1 MEIKH
6 IKDGDSETLE
16 LTGRLDAYWADH
28 LHDELDKCIRSGVY
42 QIRLDMAGVIYI
54 SSAGVRVLL
63 QIYRQTQE
71 INGEFYLANISE
83 SVKSVLKLSGI
94 DKLLKTE
101 DSEKSAHVKESES
114 AEQLELGNT
123 VFEIF
128 QRDSSKILSCEI
140 VGTAD
145 LLQDPKVAVRVN
157 EIIVNEDCYTIGIG
171 AFGNGFDECR
181 DKFGEFIGINGAVS
195 FLPTDG
201 SNKPD
206 YQIASGSYLPRVNA
220 LNAIIC
226 RGEPG
231 YMCRFETERGN
242 GNITV
247 SEIIDTSFK
256 LTGADELGLAIVG
269 ETAGLVGANLIRS
282 PVLVNPEEG
291 IFSFPEIQDCISF
304 TSEKSFNGAL
314 IACFGIASRLGE
326 NSSLRGY
333 MRNYGNE
340 NTFAHIHSSIFSY
353 HPLMKGKLD
362 LKEVIYSLYEKQSLI
377 SVVHLLRDDRKIIG
391 VGDTELVRGALWIS
405 PLQTVKK

>member
-6 IKDGDSETLE
+6 IRDGNSETLE

-28 LHDELDKCIRSGVY
+28 LQDELDKCIRSGVY
-42 QIRLDMAGVIYI
+42 QIRLDMAGVSYI

-63 QIYRQTQE
+63 LIYRQTQE
-71 INGEFYLANISE
+71 INGDFYLVNISE

-94 DKLLKTE
+94 EKLLKTE
-101 DSEKSAHVKESES
+101 EHDKSAQLEDSEI
-114 AEQLELGNT
+114 AEHLEFGST
-123 VFEIF
+123 VFETY
-128 QRDSSKILSCEI
+128 QRDSSKKLSCEI
-140 VGTAD
+140 VGAAD
-145 LLQDPKVAVRVN
+145 LLQDPKAGVSVN
-157 EIIVNEDCYTIGIG
+157 QIIVNEDCYTIGIG

-181 DKFGEFIGINGAVS
+181 DKFGEFIGISGAVS

-206 YQIASGSYLPRVNA
+206 FQIASGSYLPRVNA
-220 LNAIIC
+220 LNAITC
-226 RGEPG
+226 RGETG
-231 YMCRFETERGN
+231 YMCRFETERGS

-256 LTGADELGLAIVG
+256 LTGAEELGLAIVG

-282 PVLVNPEEG
+282 PALLNPEEG

-326 NSSLRGY
+326 NSSLRRY

-340 NTFAHIHSSIFSY
+340 NTLAHIHSSVFSY
-353 HPLMKGKLD
+353 QPLMKGKLD

-377 SVVHLLRDDRKIIG
+377 SVVHLLRDDRQIIG
-391 VGDTELVRGALWIS
+391 VGDTELVRGALWIA
-405 PLQTVKK
+405 PLETVNK